1 MDLTQLEIFVATVE
15 ARGVQRAAERVYR
28 TQPAVSMSLRKL
40 EEELGAPLFD
50 RSDRGAYILPLVLT
64 ATGELLYTSAKRLLS
79 LRDEA
84 VSEIRELHSLER
96 GRVRIGANESAGNY
110 LLPRLIQAFWE
121 KHPNIRVDVL
131 RQNSRQLIR
140 DIRENNVD
148 LALISFMPEE
158 KDVEA
163 LPVMKD
169 ELVLVASPKHPIARK
184 TEVRITDLGN
194 EAFIAH
200 TVTSTSRHK
209 VVEAFRACET
219 PLRIVM
225 EVAMIETIKKLIA
238 MNLGI
243 GFVPEM
249 CVRDEIDRRE
259 LVRVPVEGF
268 QYERTLWLA
277 RRRTDTHSHAARE
290 FANTILNASAHGDR
304 AKTSP

>member
-1 MDLTQLEIFVATVE
+1 MDLMQLEMFVATAE

-28 TQPAVSMSLRKL
+28 TQPAVSMALRKL

-64 ATGELLYTSAKRLLS
+64 ATGELLYASAKRLLK

-110 LLPRLIQAFWE
+110 LLPRLIQVFWQ
-121 KHPNIRVDVL
+121 KHPNVRVDVL
-131 RQNSRQLIR
+131 RQNSRQLIH

-148 LALISFMPEE
+148 LALISFMPED
-158 KDVEA
+158 KDIEA

-169 ELVLVASPKHPIARK
+169 ELILVASPESPVARR
-184 TEVRITDLGN
+184 TNVRIGDLGN

-200 TVTSTSRHK
+200 TVTSASRHK
-209 VVEAFRACET
+209 VVEAFRSCDT

-249 CVRDEIDRRE
+249 CVRDEIDRGE
-259 LVRVPVEGF
+259 LIRIPVQGF
-268 QYERTLWLA
+268 EYQRTLWLA
-277 RRRTDTHSHAARE
+277 KRRTDTHSHAARE
-290 FANTILNASAHGDR
+290 FANTILGANALADGGG
-304 AKTSP
+304 A

>member
-1 MDLTQLEIFVATVE
+1 MDLAQLEIFVATAE
-15 ARGVQRAAERVYR
+15 ARGVQRAADRVFR
-28 TQPAVSMSLRKL
+28 SQPAVSMALRKL

-50 RSDRGAYILPLVLT
+50 RSNKGAYVLT
-64 ATGELLYTSAKRLLS
+64 ASGELLYDSAKRLLK

-84 VSEIRELHSLER
+84 LAQIRELHNLER

-110 LLPRLIQAFWE
+110 LLPRLIQAFRR
-121 KHPNIRVDVL
+121 KYPNVRIDVS
-131 RQNSRQLIR
+131 RQNSRQLIH

-148 LALISFMPEE
+148 LALMSFMPEE
-158 KDVEA
+158 RDIEA

-169 ELVLVASPKHPIARK
+169 ALILVAGPEHPLSKRSAVHIC
-184 TEVRITDLGN
+184 DLGD
-194 EAFIAH
+194 ELFIAH
-200 TVTSTSRHK
+200 TVTSASRHR
-209 VVEAFRACET
+209 VVEAFRTTGT

-249 CVRDEIDRRE
+249 CVQDEIARGE
-259 LVRVPVEGF
+259 LVRIPVEDF

-277 RRRTDTHSHAARE
+277 RRRTEAHSQAAQE
-290 FANTILNASAHGDR
+290 FVNTLLAAISR
-304 AKTSP
+304 